1 MAMHNNLS
9 EIESRCT
16 EIINSPYMRRELP
29 PELLK
34 LRVLLNKV
42 EKLTREDVPALASE
56 IKRLRS
62 QNKRLEAEAEAT
74 QLSSDSLDP
83 IEVIEQIEASEPDE
97 AVVEAAPDVASE
109 TVPEVVPEI
118 VPEVVPEVV
127 PEANM

>member
-9 EIESRCT
+9 EIEARCT

-42 EKLTREDVPALASE
+42 EKLTREDVPSMIGE

-62 QNKRLEAEAEAT
+62 QNKRLEAEAEASHEA
-74 QLSSDSLDP
+74 LSSDSLDP
-83 IEVIEQIEASEPDE
+83 LEVESIERTELSPLDQNHEHDHEHDHDHNHEELIEA
-97 AVVEAAPDVASE
+97 AADGKS
-109 TVPEVVPEI
+109 
-118 VPEVVPEVV
+118 
-127 PEANM
+127 